1 MKCYTIPKKYIYNN
15 YCIFDDTQLNFEV
28 VVVKILRSQIWFM
41 TSTIFHISWCVY
53 ISFSESCYSIDLIEV
68 VLDLMKRLDEV
79 ITVISVGEILYY
91 KCILV

>member
-1 MKCYTIPKKYIYNN
+1 
-15 YCIFDDTQLNFEV
+15 
-28 VVVKILRSQIWFM
+28 M

-53 ISFSESCYSIDLIEV
+53 ISFSESYYFIDLIEV

-79 ITVISVGEILYY
+79 IIVISVGEILYY